1 MTIRTPSFA
10 PPVNDDGAVIVSA
23 GGAYGTYVDLEGS
36 AKNEAELVTK
46 YRNMV
51 QQPEIQ
57 RALEDIVN
65 EAVVA
70 SAEEKIVECVTD
82 DIDQPDTIKKRIRE
96 EFDEVT

>member
-1 MTIRTPSFA
+1 MTM
-10 PPVNDDGAVIVSA
+10 GAVIVSA

-70 SAEEKIVECVTD
+70 SAEEKDRRMCN
-82 DIDQPDTIKKRIRE
+82 RRY
-96 EFDEVT
+96 